1 MANIVTKKLDLLS
14 DKSNLKYVN
23 WKSVDLLEKYITRFD
38 EIKKRSFSKHWV
50 AAQKYLR
57 KQIIRAREIGLLPYT
72 K

>member
-38 EIKKRSFSKHWV
+38 EIKKRSFSKH
-50 AAQKYLR
+50 
-57 KQIIRAREIGLLPYT
+57 
-72 K
+72 